1 MKENKFLF
9 YGSIVVTIACAMWL
23 HFFMSDDIEFAY
35 ESETIESLDS
45 MESDGLSPEE
55 PKYTVS
61 HKCETPR
68 KIHHIIYERGNII
81 TDEYD
86 TYNAQCLCMV
96 SIGNQKPVWFD
107 LKYVDSTMFESKT
120 ADETTAR
127 CNDNCQTVCETG
139 FKMFLDDN
147 PDFKPFADG
156 EFTGC
161 SSQFELQSWAQETN
175 GQSTERYYATNTI
188 TCNCASGDRT
198 QEYQYFSESDTIET
212 DCNELCPEICAE

>member
-23 HFFMSDDIEFAY
+23 HFFMPDNIEFAY

-86 TYNAQCLCMV
+86 TYNAGCVCMV
-96 SIGNQKPVWFD
+96 SIGNQKPVWYAD
-107 LKYVDSTMFESKT
+107 ANLFESKS
-120 ADETTAR
+120 AVDAAAR
-127 CNDNCQTVCETG
+127 CDAECQTVCDDGVEQ
-139 FKMFLDDN
+139 FLADN
-147 PDFKPFADG
+147 PQFKTVSSG

-198 QEYQYFSESDTIET
+198 QEYQYFSEPDTIET